1 MKRQKLRTILLI
13 AISASLGGVVYKTV
27 DHILQNKSRLIQ
39 KVAVNTLNL
48 LPEAALQIK
57 DFHRAQIEGDRKVWE
72 IFGEEARYFKT
83 EGELFIQKPRIFFY
97 QKDNSTIQAT
107 GTEGYFWLTGEDKG
121 MEKAQLKG
129 DVQVNFQGYVLNT
142 NEALYLKEKN
152 QVVLPGRVMVRGA
165 GMELEGVNMELSL
178 DGLKMRVNRSVRTTV
193 EPGKMEKTKGQ
204 SDEKTEN

>member
-1 MKRQKLRTILLI
+1 MKRQKLRTILLV

-27 DHILQNKSRLIQ
+27 DHVLQNKSKLIQ
-39 KVAVNTLNL
+39 KTAVNALNL
-48 LPEAALQIK
+48 LPEAALRIK
-57 DFHRAQIEGDRKVWE
+57 DFHRAQIEGNRKVWE
-72 IFGEEARYFKT
+72 IFGEEAQYYKT
-83 EGELFIQKPRIFFY
+83 EGELIIQKPRIFFY

-107 GTEGYFWLTGEDKG
+107 GTDGHLWLQGEDKG

-129 DVQVNFQGYVLNT
+129 DVQVNFQGYVLNS

-152 QVVLPGRVMVRGA
+152 QVILPGRVMVRGA

-178 DGLKMRVNRSVRTTV
+178 DGFKMRVNRSVRTTV
-193 EPGKMEKTKGQ
+193 EPGKMGKTKGQ

>member
-13 AISASLGGVVYKTV
+13 AISASLGGVAYKTA
-27 DHILQNKSRLIQ
+27 DHIWQNKSKLIQ
-39 KVAVNTLNL
+39 KTAVNTLNL

-72 IFGEEARYFKT
+72 IFGEEAHYLKT
-83 EGELFIQKPRIFFY
+83 EGELLIQKPRIFFY

-107 GTEGYFWLTGEDKG
+107 GTEGHLWLQGEDKG

-129 DVQVNFQGYVLNT
+129 NVQVNFQGYVLNA

-165 GMELEGVNMELSL
+165 GMELEGVDMELSL
-178 DGLKMRVNRSVRTTV
+178 DELKMRVNRSVRTTV
-193 EPGKMEKTKGQ
+193 EPGKMGKTKGQ
-204 SDEKTEN
+204 SDEETEN

>member
-1 MKRQKLRTILLI
+1 MKRQKLRTILLV

-27 DHILQNKSRLIQ
+27 DHIAQNKSRLIQ
-39 KVAVNTLNL
+39 KTAVNALSL

-72 IFGEEARYFKT
+72 IFGDEAHYLKT
-83 EGELFIQKPRIFFY
+83 EGELLIQKPRIFFY

-107 GTEGYFWLTGEDKG
+107 GTEGHLWLQGEDKG

-129 DVQVNFQGYVLNT
+129 NVQVNFQGYVLNA

-165 GMELEGVNMELSL
+165 GMELEGVDMELSL
-178 DGLKMRVNRSVRTTV
+178 DGSKMRVNRSVRTTV
-193 EPGKMEKTKGQ
+193 EPGKMGKTKGQ
-204 SDEKTEN
+204 SDDKTKN

>member
-13 AISASLGGVVYKTV
+13 AISASLGGVAYKTA
-27 DHILQNKSRLIQ
+27 DHIWQNKSKLIQ
-39 KVAVNTLNL
+39 KTAVNTLNL

-72 IFGEEARYFKT
+72 IFGEEAHYLKT
-83 EGELFIQKPRIFFY
+83 EGELLIQKPRIFFY

-107 GTEGYFWLTGEDKG
+107 GTEGHLWLEGEDKG

-129 DVQVNFQGYVLNT
+129 NVQVNFQGYVLNA

-165 GMELEGVNMELSL
+165 GMELEGVDMELSL
-178 DGLKMRVNRSVRTTV
+178 DGFTMRVNRNVRTTV
-193 EPGKMEKTKGQ
+193 EPGKMGKMKGQ

>member
-13 AISASLGGVVYKTV
+13 AISASLGGVAYKTA
-27 DHILQNKSRLIQ
+27 DHIWQNKSKLIQ
-39 KVAVNTLNL
+39 KTAVNTLKL

-72 IFGEEARYFKT
+72 IFGDEAHYLKT
-83 EGELFIQKPRIFFY
+83 EGELLIQKPRIFFY

-107 GTEGYFWLTGEDKG
+107 GTEGHLWLQGEDKG

-129 DVQVNFQGYVLNT
+129 NVQVNFQGYVLNA

-178 DGLKMRVNRSVRTTV
+178 DGFTMRVNRNVRTTV
-193 EPGKMEKTKGQ
+193 EPGKMGKTKGQ